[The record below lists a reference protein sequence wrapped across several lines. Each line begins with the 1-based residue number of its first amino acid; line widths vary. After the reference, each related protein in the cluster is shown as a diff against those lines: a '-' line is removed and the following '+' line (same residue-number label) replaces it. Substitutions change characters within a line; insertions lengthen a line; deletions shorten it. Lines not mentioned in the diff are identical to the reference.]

1 MKRIAVLSII
11 IESAD
16 DENILKINNILHEY
30 KDYILGR
37 MGIPDK
43 IHDVNIISISLCA
56 PLDILNGMTGKL
68 GKIKDVSAKILI
80 SNKEFAD

>member
-16 DENILKINNILHEY
+16 DESIVKINNVLHEY

-43 IHDVNIISISLCA
+43 THDVNIISVSLCA
-56 PLDILNGMTGKL
+56 TLEILNGMTGKL

-80 SNKEFAD
+80 SNKEFTD

>member
-1 MKRIAVLSII
+1 MKRIAILSII
-11 IESAD
+11 IEYAD
-16 DENILKINNILHEY
+16 DENILMINNILHEY

-43 IHDVNIISISLCA
+43 MHDVNIISVSLCA
-56 PLDILNGMTGKL
+56 PLEILNGVTGKL

-80 SNKEFAD
+80 SSKEFTD

>member
-56 PLDILNGMTGKL
+56 QLDILNGMTGKL